1 MAVNKDKK
9 NVDAE
14 ARNKKPAKKIQT
26 DNDVKRRAVKLVVAH
41 LKRKLPENDFIGKEH
56 ITNWINEMDE
66 LLKKEEFELIEYIQ
80 MRRNLND
87 VIERTVDEE
96 IRYRIR
102 DSWYSMGKALDKK
115 VKER

>member
-14 ARNKKPAKKIQT
+14 VRSKKPAKKIQT
-26 DNDVKRRAVKLVVAH
+26 DSDVKRRAVKLVVAH
-41 LKRKLPENDFIGKEH
+41 LKRKLPEDEFIGKEH

-96 IRYRIR
+96 LRYKMR

-115 VKER
+115 VKQR